1 MAKSHRKQRKEPPKK
16 RGGNRKFDEMTGSLR
31 KAAIE
36 LIANKVVKHL
46 DQRNGAQCAMGFV
59 KGLLDHATDTTP
71 NLLITRSDVYNA
83 VHRLINARKQAAAP
97 QPMQR
102 VSPKNSEE
110 MAVLKRIVNPS
121 VAEGET
127 LISLVGQMNLF
138 RPRKRDVLAD
148 ETLESINTLTAKR
161 KFIGKVESQA
171 DRTTIRNC
179 HEKYVIELHK
189 YAVELFKKCVRKPYN
204 KESRQLLNI
213 FETNAGQVPVYVQNY
228 RKNNAEAKMER
239 KRRNDEKMDMNQ
251 FKRLSALADKEIE
264 SRRERIDQTT
274 FKSNTTW

>member
-1 MAKSHRKQRKEPPKK
+1 
-16 RGGNRKFDEMTGSLR
+16 
-31 KAAIE
+31 
-36 LIANKVVKHL
+36 
-46 DQRNGAQCAMGFV
+46 
-59 KGLLDHATDTTP
+59 
-71 NLLITRSDVYNA
+71 
-83 VHRLINARKQAAAP
+83 
-97 QPMQR
+97 
-102 VSPKNSEE
+102 
-110 MAVLKRIVNPS
+110 
-121 VAEGET
+121 
-127 LISLVGQMNLF
+127 MNLF

-148 ETLESINTLTAKR
+148 EMLESINTLMAKR
-161 KFIGKVESQA
+161 KFIGKVESQV

-228 RKNNAEAKMER
+228 RKNNAEVKMKR

-274 FKSNTTW
+274 FKSNTTC